1 MNLILILLI
10 LLLLL
15 PALGV
20 YTVAVSFGL
29 IIKILLVVLIV
40 GLILNIAGGNRNFWF

>member
-10 LLLLL
+10 ILLLL
-15 PALGV
+15 PALGF
-20 YTVAVSFGL
+20 YTVAVSFGF